1 MVFQLSMSPVL
12 FGLIGDIGGPELIL
26 VFVLVLLL
34 FGGQRLPDFA
44 RGLGKSIREFKKAT
58 SGVEEEIKRAMEEP
72 RPAPKYVPTPPPPEL
87 PEHHNDM
94 GSEYLPPEAL
104 PPADPTIPADAA
116 PSSTPDPISPEG
128 QIAPPPDTPEGGK
141 PPQS

>member
-1 MVFQLSMSPVL
+1 MPPVL

-26 VFVLVLLL
+26 IFVLVLLL

-72 RPAPKYVPTPPPPEL
+72 QRPVPRPAPLPPPPAL
-87 PEHHNDM
+87 PEAHPDM
-94 GSEYLPPEAL
+94 DSEYLPPEAL
-104 PPADPTIPADAA
+104 PPAPSGESVESTSVSPP
-116 PSSTPDPISPEG
+116 PSSGPDQPLPPTSETPPAGDKPHSP
-128 QIAPPPDTPEGGK
+128 QP
-141 PPQS
+141 

>member
-1 MVFQLSMSPVL
+1 MVFQLSMSPFL

-72 RPAPKYVPTPPPPEL
+72 RPVQKYIPTPPPPDL
-87 PEHHNDM
+87 PDHHTDM

-104 PPADPTIPADAA
+104 PPADPTTA
-116 PSSTPDPISPEG
+116 PEATPTSPPDPISPEG
-128 QIAPPPDTPEGGK
+128 QITPPLPSPEGGK
-141 PPQS
+141 PPQT